1 MREALRFRLDALDLY
16 AGDLLPE
23 VGPAEWVVAERDRLR
38 TAAARVGAEAARLAY
53 ELGGVR
59 GRPDA
64 ARRSLE
70 LDPFHDP
77 SWTLLAEV
85 HERLGDHSA
94 AAVTRREH
102 ARVTADLISR

>member
-1 MREALRFRLDALDLY
+1 MTGCA
-16 AGDLLPE
+16 
-23 VGPAEWVVAERDRLR
+23 

-53 ELGGVR
+53 ELAEFASAI
-59 GRPDA
+59 DA
-64 ARRSLE
+64 AQRSLA

-77 SWTLLAEV
+77 SWALLAEV

-102 ARVTADLISR
+102 ARVTADLIAR